1 MSIPR
6 TPRGLLLVSADP
18 ARAAAWVRRGLV
30 ACYVVPLAGWT
41 AIVPAEPASRARP
54 PYDDPVTLLASRPVP
69 HRLRPA
75 LGFWATGGRAVA
87 TVAPRGWRTG
97 LKWLVWQPGEGAV
110 RAPGLRLAR
119 IADLSMAAGRP
130 ASRAEVGAVVTQPGG
145 DPDTVLVDLM
155 AVLRLPG
162 SGMLSGGLPR
172 GDLRGALR
180 PSNAGSHARN
190 GAGEA
195 ISTGHEDVGF
205 VVEPSLRGVMRFDA
219 QVGEDARHRAE
230 LEEL

>member
-6 TPRGLLLVSADP
+6 VPRGLLLVSGDP
-18 ARAAAWVRRGLV
+18 TRAAAWVRRGLV
-30 ACYVVPLAGWT
+30 ACYVMPFDGWT
-41 AIVPAEPASRARP
+41 AIVPAEPASRAKP

-87 TVAPRGWRTG
+87 TVTPRGWRTG
-97 LKWLVWQPGEGAV
+97 LRWLVWQPGEGAV

-119 IADLSMAAGRP
+119 IADLAVAAGRP
-130 ASRAEVGAVVTQPGG
+130 GSRAEVGAVVTQRRG
-145 DPDTVLVDLM
+145 DPDTVLADLM

-162 SGMLSGGLPR
+162 SGLLIGGLPR

-180 PSNAGSHARN
+180 PGSPSANA
-190 GAGEA
+190 AGP
-195 ISTGHEDVGF
+195 EDVGF
-205 VVEPSLRGVMRFDA
+205 VVEPALRGVMRFDA